1 MGYVRQSVV
10 QLRRSDSIICTMS
23 SLTQDKGS
31 ENTKPVKNARLEAR
45 ITAEQK
51 ELLLE
56 AAQMLGCS
64 LTDFVVASAMEAARR
79 MIADVEVMRLSQRDR
94 EAFVAALLNPP
105 APGDKLQAS
114 ANRYKQRLGL

>member
-1 MGYVRQSVV
+1 
-10 QLRRSDSIICTMS
+10 MS

-45 ITAEQK
+45 ITSQQK
-51 ELLLE
+51 ELLSE

-94 EAFVAALLNPP
+94 EVFVAALLNPP

-114 ANRYKQRLGL
+114 ANRYKQRMGL